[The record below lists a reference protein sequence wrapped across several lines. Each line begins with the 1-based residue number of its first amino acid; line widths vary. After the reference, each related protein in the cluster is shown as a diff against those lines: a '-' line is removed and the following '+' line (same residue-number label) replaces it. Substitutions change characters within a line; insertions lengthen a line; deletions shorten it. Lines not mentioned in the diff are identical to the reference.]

1 MSVWNFVIVMNNFEV
16 GNVVSVKGYKKSDT
30 AKITGVNK
38 KGWYL
43 LERMNNGKPM
53 PARRYDELK
62 IHAS

>member
-1 MSVWNFVIVMNNFEV
+1 MNNFEV